1 MRTVRRRAAGRRRT
15 AVPSVTGRRR
25 TAVPSAAGRR
35 RTAVPFVA
43 VLTVATS
50 LSGALPATSPAA
62 AAPGAPAAPISASAP
77 VAPPEPDDDPFYDPP
92 AGFEASPPGT
102 VLRSRPV
109 TVTGMGIPVP
119 VTATQTLVRT
129 TDSAGAP
136 VATASTVLVPGIPY
150 VFGRRPLV
158 SYQPPTDSL
167 GDQCEPSYTLRT
179 GELVSDLAL
188 MAPLLLEGYVVVVT
202 DYQGPR
208 HAYTAGRMEGQAT
221 LDGIRAAEAL
231 PGTGLAGVR
240 TPVGMW
246 GYSGGAIATGWAA
259 ELHPTYAPELAIK
272 GAAAGGTP
280 ADLLAVARS
289 LDGGP
294 LSGVMLAATVG
305 LSREYPVIEIGLNDA
320 GRAMAADIADTC
332 GLGDPGLRYPFR
344 TMQEFTDVPDPLSH
358 PVVVEVMNRVRLGA
372 NPPTA
377 PVYLY
382 HSVLD
387 EGIPF
392 AQAARLREDWCAGGA
407 DVTFHADLLSEH
419 VVLGATGAPAAIQF
433 LGDRFAGR
441 PTQEQCG

>member
-1 MRTVRRRAAGRRRT
+1 MRTVRRRT
-15 AVPSVTGRRR
+15 AI
-25 TAVPSAAGRR
+25 AV
-35 RTAVPFVA
+35 VA
-43 VLTVATS
+43 VVLTLAS
-50 LSGALPATSPAA
+50 GLSGSGLAPAGAGPAS
-62 AAPGAPAAPISASAP
+62 PGAPAAP
-77 VAPPEPDDDPFYDPP
+77 PPEPDDDPFYDPP
-92 AGFEASPPGT
+92 AGFEASAPGT

-109 TVTGMGIPVP
+109 TVTGLGVPIP

-129 TDSAGAP
+129 TDSAGAA

-150 VFGRRPLV
+150 LFGKRPLV

-179 GELVSDLAL
+179 GDMLSDLAL
-188 MAPLLLEGYVVVVT
+188 MAPLLLKGYVVVVT

-208 HAYTAGRMEGQAT
+208 HAYTAGIMEGQAT
-221 LDGIRAAEAL
+221 LDGIRAAESL
-231 PGTGLAGVR
+231 PGTRLAGAD
-240 TPVGMW
+240 TPVGLW

-259 ELHPTYAPELAIK
+259 ELEATYAPELNIR

-289 LDGGP
+289 LDGGL
-294 LSGVMLAATVG
+294 LSGIMLQASLG
-305 LSREYPVIEIGLNDA
+305 LAREYPVFALGFNDA
-320 GRAMAADIADTC
+320 GHALEADLADVC
-332 GLGDPGLRYPFR
+332 GLGDAGLRYPFR
-344 TMQEFTDVPDPLSH
+344 HLEEFTLVPDPLNL
-358 PVVVEVMNRVRLGA
+358 PFVIETMNQVKLGSTA
-372 NPPTA
+372 PAA

-392 AQAARLREDWCAGGA
+392 TQAAQLRDDWCAAGA

-419 VVLGATGAPAAIQF
+419 VVLGATGAPAAIRF

-441 PTQEQCG
+441 PTRDDCA